1 MKMRFFIVLLMAIP
15 MILPAQSSSIQSFFD
30 AHKDNDD
37 YTLIE
42 VTGNLF
48 KLTRGNNKPQGKTR
62 IDGFQLLSA
71 PKGSDGI
78 SKLDVKGFTSR
89 IMKQSFEDL
98 IVVRDA
104 DTRFNF
110 MAKESGGIISELVM
124 IADSEESITVMSLFG
139 RIPTEELRN
148 LHDEVDIDGLEHLNK
163 N

>member
-1 MKMRFFIVLLMAIP
+1 MRFFIVLLMAIP

-30 AHKDNDD
+30 SHKNNDD

-42 VTGNLF
+42 VTGSLF
-48 KLTRGNNKPQGKTR
+48 KLTRGKNKPNNNIR

-71 PKGSDGI
+71 PKGGEGI

-89 IMKQSFEDL
+89 IMKESFEDL
-98 IVVRDA
+98 IRVRDA

-110 MAKESGGIISELVM
+110 MVKESNGIISELVM
-124 IADSEESITVMSLFG
+124 IADEDDSITVMSLFG
-139 RIPTEELRN
+139 RIPTDELN
-148 LHDEVDIDGLEHLNK
+148 KLHNEVEIDGLEHLKK